1 MWGKQHSA
9 FYNRHVYKGF
19 KIVLKSK
26 RVGPGDRVIRKKL

>member
-9 FYNRHVYKGF
+9 FYNIHVYKGF

-26 RVGPGDRVIRKKL
+26 RVGSGDRVIRKKL